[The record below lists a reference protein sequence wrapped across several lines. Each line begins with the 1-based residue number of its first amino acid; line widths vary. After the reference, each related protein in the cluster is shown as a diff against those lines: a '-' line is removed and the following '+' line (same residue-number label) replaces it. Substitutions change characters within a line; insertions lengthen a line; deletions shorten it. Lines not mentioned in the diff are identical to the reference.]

1 MTGPARLHAALA
13 GLLPAA
19 AAAGRRGTDAIVSWA
34 GPGVGDR
41 ALGRPRVLADRDLV
55 GRLKSGPAPD
65 VLWLHKITP
74 TLARALRE
82 RPPGLVVLTG
92 PAAAPAEALGA
103 VEDLFVLGPDATLR
117 QGDGEA
123 IACAPT
129 AGELEGLVRALG
141 PEGYA
146 LALSP
151 APAWLHHVLADPDLR
166 DRAVV
171 GYVEAHG
178 LSVSWA
184 RAMAGRTA
192 PTVLVPLGVPT
203 PELTGPDEPAAE
215 IAVAAHALERRTGP
229 VFPSPRVLARVL
241 AGLSEPAPDRAP
253 TSASALDRAIWAQAR
268 RALPSLGAVVGM
280 AEPAGVGDRPVAT
293 AAFLA
298 QRALLRARQAD
309 ALAAAAKTKLPS
321 AGDDEGLARAREL
334 LANAGLSLTD
344 HESKVVLRGHGI
356 EVTRQ
361 AVASSASGAVGFAD
375 RIGYPVVLK
384 ALSPDLRRRSDIGA
398 IALELPSA
406 AAVRRAYG
414 TIVEAMEKHAP
425 TARLD
430 GVLVAEMVE
439 PGLDVRV
446 GAVRLPGGGFA
457 LWGQV
462 RDASL
467 PIEPALCLSP
477 LSTVDARLLA
487 HAVLSRVPVPGL
499 RRDTDPEIEDLSD
512 LLLRVDAI
520 VRGFA
525 DRLAMVR
532 IDPVRLLPSP
542 RGAVVLDARI
552 VQRPHLQ
559 GR

>member
-1 MTGPARLHAALA
+1 MTGPAARLRAAFA
-13 GLLPAA
+13 GLLAP
-19 AAAGRRGTDAIVSWA
+19 GRKGEGAITSWA
-34 GPGVGDR
+34 GPGTEER
-41 ALGRPRVLADRDLV
+41 AIGRPRALAERDLAA
-55 GRLKSGPAPD
+55 RLKAGPAPD
-65 VLWLHKITP
+65 VVWLHKVTSS
-74 TLARALRE
+74 LARALRE
-82 RPPGLVVLTG
+82 KPPGLVVITG
-92 PAAAPAEALGA
+92 PSTAAGDGLSSTD
-103 VEDLFVLGPDATLR
+103 DLFVLGPDAVVR
-117 QGDGEA
+117 QGQGRA
-123 IACAPT
+123 LACAPS
-129 AGELEGLVRALG
+129 AGELEGLLRALG

-146 LALSP
+146 LAMSP
-151 APAWLHHVLADPDLR
+151 APAWLHHVLADPALF
-166 DRAVV
+166 DRPVV
-171 GYVEAHG
+171 GYVDAAG
-178 LSVSWA
+178 LSVDWA
-184 RAMAGRTA
+184 RAVQQRSA
-192 PTVLVPLGVPT
+192 PTVLVPLGVPA
-203 PELTGPDEPAAE
+203 PELAGPDEAAAE

-241 AGLSEPAPDRAP
+241 GGLSQEPGRDVD
-253 TSASALDRAIWAQAR
+253 ASALDRVIWAQAR

-280 AEPAGVGDRPVAT
+280 EAPAGVGANPVAT

-309 ALAAAAKTKLPS
+309 ALAAGAKTTLPQ
-321 AGDDEGLARAREL
+321 AGDDDGLSRAREV
-334 LANAGLSLTD
+334 LAGAGLVLTD

-361 AVASSASGAVGFAD
+361 AVASSASGAVGFAE

-425 TARLD
+425 AARLD

-446 GAVRLPGGGFA
+446 GAVRLRDGAFA

-462 RDASL
+462 RDATL
-467 PIEPALCLSP
+467 PIEPAMALSP
-477 LSTVDARLLA
+477 ASTVDARLLA
-487 HAVLSRVPVPGL
+487 HAVLTRVPVPGL
-499 RRDTDPEIEDLSD
+499 RRDSDPEVEDLSE
-512 LLLRVDAI
+512 LFLRLDAI

-532 IDPVRLLPSP
+532 IDPVRLLPRP

-552 VQRPHLQ
+552 VQRPHLE

>member
-1 MTGPARLHAALA
+1 VTGPARLAAALV
-13 GLLPAA
+13 GLLPPS
-19 AAAGRRGTDAIVSWA
+19 AAAGRRGADAVVSWA
-34 GPGVGDR
+34 GPGVTER
-41 ALGRPRVLADRDLV
+41 AIGRPRPLSDRDLV
-55 GRLKSGPAPD
+55 GRLKAGPAPTI
-65 VLWLHKITP
+65 LWLHKITP

-82 RPPGLVVLTG
+82 RPPGLVVLAG
-92 PAAAPAEALGA
+92 PAGAPGDALQA
-103 VEDLFVLGPDATLR
+103 VDDLHVLGPDAVVR
-117 QGDGEA
+117 QGGGEA

-141 PEGYA
+141 PDGYA
-146 LALSP
+146 LALAP
-151 APAWLHHVLADPDLR
+151 APAWLHHVLADPAFR
-166 DRAVV
+166 DRPFV
-171 GYVEAHG
+171 GYVDARG
-178 LSVSWA
+178 LSVAWA
-184 RAMAGRTA
+184 RAMSTREA
-192 PTVLVPLGVPT
+192 PTVLVPLGVPM
-203 PELTGPDEPAAE
+203 PELAAPDEPAAE

-229 VFPSPRVLARVL
+229 IFPSPRVLARVL
-241 AGLSEPAPDRAP
+241 AGLSTAPADRER
-253 TSASALDRAIWAQAR
+253 SEASALDRAIWAQAR

-280 AEPAGVGDRPVAT
+280 EAPSGGGDSSVAT

-298 QRALLRARQAD
+298 QRALLRARQAE
-309 ALAAAAKTKLPS
+309 ALAAGAKTKVPT
-321 AGDDEGLARAREL
+321 AGDDEGRARAREL
-334 LANAGLSLTD
+334 LANAGLVLTD
-344 HESKVVLRGHGI
+344 HESKVVLRGYGI

-406 AAVRRAYG
+406 AVVRRAYG
-414 TIVEAMEKHAP
+414 AIVEAMEKHAP

-462 RDASL
+462 RDATL
-467 PIEPALCLSP
+467 PIEPALSLSP

-499 RRDTDPEIEDLSD
+499 RRDSDPEIEDLSD

-520 VRGFA
+520 VRGFS

-532 IDPVRLLPSP
+532 IDPVRLCPGP

-552 VQRPHLQ
+552 VQRPHLE